1 MLNGGLLKR
10 INQPVAGVAL
20 LTAVMLILPYADVAQ
35 AQRRPGVRRRAP
47 RTQTQQQFLSTDY
60 TLGGG
65 DRIRVNVF
73 EVPEYTGEYQIPPGG
88 AINLPLIGSVSLQGL
103 TTEQAADI
111 IASRYARFLKR
122 PLISVNLLSPRPINV
137 TVSGEVSR
145 PGAYTLSLQGGAGDN
160 PGVQYPTVLAA
171 LTTAQGVTLSADIE
185 RVQLRRRVGGG
196 FQSVTLNLKQIIQGG
211 ALPGDITLRDGDSI
225 LVPVGSLDL
234 AEIRQLSYAGIAPDA
249 SRPRSVAVVG
259 EVSRPG
265 TYTVTAE
272 GGGGAANTAT
282 GGFPNVSRALQLAGG
297 LTTLAN
303 IDSVRLQRRTRT
315 GGVQTLNINLRRLLQ
330 GGDINQDTLLQDGD
344 TIVVGRG
351 RLDLQQSRLL
361 AQYNLAPDAS
371 RPRTVAV
378 IGEVTRPGTY
388 VVTAQGGGQNATGA
402 VNSGLPNVT
411 QALQLA
417 GGVTSLADINNIRLV
432 RRDRAGGQET
442 INVNLR
448 QLIRGGDIDQDT
460 LLQDGDTIVVNPGS
474 NIALE
479 DMRLLSQVNL
489 AADPA
494 RPRAVIVIG
503 EVNRPGTYLVA
514 GGSATDPGNN
524 ATAGAVGAGGGQAS
538 VSRAIQ
544 LAGGITPLANL
555 REIKI
560 RRAQRDG
567 KEQLVSVNLWDVIKT
582 GDTSQDT
589 LLQEGDTVIIPTAT
603 EINSAEATQLATTT
617 LSPATIQ
624 VNVSGEVKRPG
635 PVQVQPN
642 SSLTQ
647 AILAAG
653 GFNDARAKST
663 DIQLIRLNPDGSVT
677 KRTVKVEF
685 AAPINDQTNPII
697 RNNDIVLVGRS
708 GITQVGDAVE
718 NSFRPWNPILSILRL
733 LFGGF

>member
-1 MLNGGLLKR
+1 
-10 INQPVAGVAL
+10 
-20 LTAVMLILPYADVAQ
+20 MLILPYTDVAQ
-35 AQRRPGVRRRAP
+35 AQRRNTTRRTP
-47 RTQTQQQFLSTDY
+47 RTVIQQQFLSTDY

-145 PGAYTLSLQGGAGDN
+145 PGAYTISLQGGAGQD

-185 RVQLRRRVGGG
+185 RVQLRRRIGSGL
-196 FQSVTLNLKQIIQGG
+196 QTVTLNIKQIIQGS
-211 ALPGDITLRDGDSI
+211 AIPGDITLRDGDSI
-225 LVPVGSLDL
+225 FVPVGSLDL

-249 SRPRSVAVVG
+249 SRPRSVAIVG

-265 TYTVTAE
+265 TYLVTPQ
-272 GGGGAANTAT
+272 GGANAT
-282 GGFPNVSRALQLAGG
+282 GGFPNVTSALQLAGG

-303 IDSVRLQRRTRT
+303 IDGVRLQRRTRT
-315 GGVQTLNINLRRLLQ
+315 GGTQTLTINLRRLLQ

-351 RLDLQQSRLL
+351 RLDLKESRLL

-371 RPRTVAV
+371 KPRTVAV

-388 VVTAQGGGQNATGA
+388 VVTAEGGAGTAGGNT
-402 VNSGLPNVT
+402 GLPNVT
-411 QALQLA
+411 RALQLA
-417 GGVTSLADINNIRLV
+417 GGVTSLADINSIRLV
-432 RRDRAGGQET
+432 RRDRSGGQES
-442 INVNLR
+442 ININLR
-448 QLIRGGDIDQDT
+448 QLISGGDLEQDT
-460 LLQDGDTIVVNPGS
+460 LLQDGDTIVVNSGN
-474 NIALE
+474 NISLQ

-489 AADPA
+489 AADPSK
-494 RPRAVIVIG
+494 PRAVTLIG
-503 EVNRPGTYLVA
+503 EVNRPGTYLVTS
-514 GGSATDPGNN
+514 GS
-524 ATAGAVGAGGGQAS
+524 TADTGTNGSGVTVGAGGGQAS

-555 REIKI
+555 REITI
-560 RRAQRDG
+560 RRPKRDG
-567 KEQLVSVNLWDVIKT
+567 GEQLLAVNLWEVIKT
-582 GDTSQDT
+582 GDANQDT
-589 LLQEGDTVIIPTAT
+589 LLQEGDTIVIPTAT
-603 EINSAEATQLATTT
+603 EINPAEATQLATTT

-624 VNVSGEVKRPG
+624 VNVAGEVKRPG

-642 SSLTQ
+642 TSLTQ

-663 DIQLIRLNPDGSVT
+663 DIQLVRLNPDGSVT
-677 KRTVKVEF
+677 KRTVKVDF

-708 GITQVGDAVE
+708 GITQVGDTID
-718 NSFRPWNPILSILRL
+718 NSFRPFNPILSILRL
-733 LFGGF
+733 IFTGF